1 MLRIGL
7 SASGKVM
14 NEDLFKQY
22 SEAGI
27 TCMEVTP
34 TLMDAD
40 KETLLEVKG
49 WAEKYGVEL
58 WSFHLPFAPFDEID
72 LSNPALCDKTI
83 ERYMAIIKN
92 VAPLGIDLFVVHP
105 SGEPIDDEDRP
116 VRLETSKKSLSR
128 LADLA
133 AEEGVTIAVEDIPR
147 TCIGRNSG
155 EILEIL
161 NENDKLVCCFDINH
175 LLGEDN
181 VDFVKKVGKKIK
193 TLHVSDYDFINE
205 RHWLPGEGKNDW
217 QGIYNA
223 LLEVGYNGPWL
234 YEIGFKCPKTIIRDR
249 DLTTEDFARNAKEIF
264 ENKPLTV
271 FSTHKE
277 NLGMWE

>member
-7 SASGKVM
+7 SASGKTI

-22 SEAGI
+22 SDAGI

-34 TLMDAD
+34 ALMDAE

-49 WAEKYGVEL
+49 WSEKYGVEL
-58 WSFHLPFAPFDEID
+58 WSFHLPFMPFDEID
-72 LSNPALCDKTI
+72 LSNPELCDKTVDRYI
-83 ERYMAIIKN
+83 EIIKN
-92 VAPLGIDLFVVHP
+92 VAPLGVKLFVVHP
-105 SGEPIDDEDRP
+105 SGEPIEEEDRP
-116 VRLETSKKSLSR
+116 VRLETARKSLSR

-147 TCIGRNSG
+147 TCIGRTSSDILY
-155 EILEIL
+155 ILEG
-161 NENDKLVCCFDINH
+161 NEKLVACFDTNH
-175 LLGEDN
+175 ILIEDN
-181 VDFVKKVGKKIK
+181 IEFIKKVGNKIK

-217 QGIYNA
+217 QGIYKA
-223 LLEVGYNGPWL
+223 LLEVGYTGPWL
-234 YEIGFKCPKTIIRDR
+234 YEMGFKCPKTIIRPR

-277 NLGMWE
+277 KLGMWE